1 MPAMFAAR
9 PFPLNTATAAPAG
22 VAARA
27 ITIKTTTI
35 KG

>member
-1 MPAMFAAR
+1 MFAAR
-9 PFPLNTATAAPAG
+9 PFQLNSASTALVD
-22 VAARA
+22 VASRA

>member
-1 MPAMFAAR
+1 MFAAR
-9 PFPLNTATAAPAG
+9 LFALNIPSAAPAD

-27 ITIKTTTI
+27 ITSKTTTI

>member
-1 MPAMFAAR
+1 MFAAC
-9 PFPLNTATAAPAG
+9 PFLLNIASTALVG
-22 VAARA
+22 VAPRA

>member
-1 MPAMFAAR
+1 MFAAS
-9 PFPLNTATAAPAG
+9 PFLLNKAPAATAG

>member
-1 MPAMFAAR
+1 MFAAC
-9 PFPLNTATAAPAG
+9 PFTLNMTPASPAG
-22 VAARA
+22 VAVRA